1 MPRRL
6 RILLVDDDRIQLQ
19 LTQAMLQQ
27 VQPAGASWETLACH
41 EPDTV
46 PDLLARQEFDLL
58 FTDIQMPAMNGFELL
73 KRLKA
78 MRPATAAPLPVV
90 AITARSDMQEYF
102 FRQHGFATCLYKPF
116 NQSDLA
122 QAIGKALGGTTPAAP
137 TPPTTPAPQPRTTG
151 IDLTPLTAFAGDD
164 REAAQEILRTFL
176 QETQRHA
183 ESFRQACE
191 RKDKAEACRLAHK
204 MLPTFTLVGAPCIGA
219 LQALDSRRDEPA
231 WTTDDDAPARD
242 ILQAFAPMIG
252 ALQASIYNKN
262 I

>member
-1 MPRRL
+1 MASPRASTNRSTRTTWHRPSARHWAGQHLRRRL
-6 RILLVDDDRIQLQ
+6 RPQ
-19 LTQAMLQQ
+19 
-27 VQPAGASWETLACH
+27 
-41 EPDTV
+41 
-46 PDLLARQEFDLL
+46 
-58 FTDIQMPAMNGFELL
+58 
-73 KRLKA
+73 
-78 MRPATAAPLPVV
+78 RP
-90 AITARSDMQEYF
+90 
-102 FRQHGFATCLYKPF
+102 
-116 NQSDLA
+116 
-122 QAIGKALGGTTPAAP
+122 
-137 TPPTTPAPQPRTTG
+137 TG

-231 WTTDDDAPARD
+231 WTTGDDAPARE
-242 ILQAFAPMIG
+242 ILQAFAPIVG
-252 ALQASIYNKN
+252 ALQACIYNKN